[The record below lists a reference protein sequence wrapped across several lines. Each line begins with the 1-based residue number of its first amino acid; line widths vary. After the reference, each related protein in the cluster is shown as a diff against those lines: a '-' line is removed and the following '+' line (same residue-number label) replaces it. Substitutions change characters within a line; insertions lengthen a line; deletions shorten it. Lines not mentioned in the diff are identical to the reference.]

1 MNEWINTDFETLRWI
16 FLSTLGTYAGIIL
29 YCRVVGLR
37 SFSKMS
43 APDFAMTVAVGS
55 LFAATIANPSPT
67 LLSGLFAL
75 GLLFAGQW
83 AIAYLRRRFNL
94 VAPALDN
101 SPLLLMRDGEL
112 IQRNLTKANVTKSD
126 VMAKLREA
134 NAFNLSQV
142 RAVIFE
148 STGDISVIH
157 SESSDD
163 ESLSNEIFEDVIDWE
178 EQPSP

>member
-1 MNEWINTDFETLRWI
+1 MNEWITTDLETLGWI
-16 FLSTLGTYAGIIL
+16 FLSTLVTYAGIIF

-67 LLSGLFAL
+67 LITGLFAL

-83 AIAYLRRRFNL
+83 GIAYLRRHFDF
-94 VAPALDN
+94 VAPVLDN
-101 SPLLLMRDGEL
+101 SPLLLMRNGEL
-112 IQRNLTKANVTKSD
+112 IPENLTKANVTKSD

-134 NAFNLSQV
+134 NAYNLNQV
-142 RAVIFE
+142 KAVIFE

-157 SESSDD
+157 SDSSEDS
-163 ESLSNEIFEDVIDWE
+163 SLSDEIFEDVTDWE
-178 EQPSP
+178 PYPSP

>member
-1 MNEWINTDFETLRWI
+1 
-16 FLSTLGTYAGIIL
+16 
-29 YCRVVGLR
+29 
-37 SFSKMS
+37 MS

-75 GLLFAGQW
+75 GLLFGGQW
-83 AIAYLRRRFNL
+83 TIAYLRRNFDF
-94 VAPALDN
+94 VAPTLDN

-112 IQRNLTKANVTKSD
+112 IPENLTKSNVTKSD

-134 NAFNLSQV
+134 NAFHLNRV
-142 RAVIFE
+142 KAVIFE

-157 SESSDD
+157 FESS
-163 ESLSNEIFEDVIDWE
+163 ENEALSDEIFEDVTDWKQ
-178 EQPSP
+178 QPSP